1 MNFASQSKLADFRI
15 GPRSVYIAVL
25 AAIVGSSGAC
35 IAVVL
40 QRMIGFFTNL
50 FYYHKL
56 SLSFVPPYPN
66 ALGLGAVI
74 VPVIGGLLI
83 GLMARYGSDKIRGHG
98 IPEAMEAILIGKS
111 VISPKVAV
119 LKPISAAI
127 SIGSG
132 GPFGSEGPIIMSGG
146 ALGSVI
152 GQFLHLTASER
163 KVLLLSGAAA
173 GMSATFNAPI
183 ASIFFA
189 MELLAFEMRP
199 RSIIPIALASVISAV
214 IRQYWMGSE
223 PVFPSSA
230 VPASHAGI
238 LVVALAFGL
247 LGAGLAFILT
257 KAIYG
262 TEEWFEKLPIHW
274 MWWPALGGVVIGLG
288 GLVVP
293 RVLGVGYDSIGELV
307 SGHFTMHL
315 LVLFLIIKTV
325 IWIVA
330 LGSGTSGGIMA
341 PLLLIGGTAGTAL
354 ATLVHAPD
362 PGVWAMIGMAAIFSG
377 VTRSPLTTVVFML
390 ELTHDLAVLMPV
402 LLACTVA
409 AGLSVLI
416 LPRSILTEKIAR
428 RGRHIARDYA
438 VDPLDQMKVSQLAL
452 EPLMSFNKNE
462 TVAEVLD
469 KLRRAPDEYRYK
481 GYPLLSGDG
490 KLLGEVMRADL
501 ELLAERGDADDSFLS
516 RYFTSAVPVVTQDHT
531 VGDVC
536 HEMLNTGRFR
546 LYVVDG
552 ERRLI
557 GLLTRRD
564 ILESRRKHWEEENVR
579 ERYLHFF
586 RRGPQVR
593 PAVKQRSSASSHISS

>member
-25 AAIVGSSGAC
+25 AAIVGSAGAC

-56 SLSFVPPYPN
+56 SLAFVAPYPN

-199 RSIIPIALASVISAV
+199 RSVIPIALASAISAV

-238 LVVALAFGL
+238 LAVALAFGL

-293 RVLGVGYDSIGELV
+293 RVL
-307 SGHFTMHL
+307 
-315 LVLFLIIKTV
+315 
-325 IWIVA
+325 
-330 LGSGTSGGIMA
+330 
-341 PLLLIGGTAGTAL
+341 
-354 ATLVHAPD
+354 
-362 PGVWAMIGMAAIFSG
+362 
-377 VTRSPLTTVVFML
+377 RSWL
-390 ELTHDLAVLMPV
+390 
-402 LLACTVA
+402 
-409 AGLSVLI
+409 
-416 LPRSILTEKIAR
+416 R
-428 RGRHIARDYA
+428 
-438 VDPLDQMKVSQLAL
+438 LD
-452 EPLMSFNKNE
+452 
-462 TVAEVLD
+462 
-469 KLRRAPDEYRYK
+469 RRARIGAFYH
-481 GYPLLSGDG
+481 
-490 KLLGEVMRADL
+490 
-501 ELLAERGDADDSFLS
+501 
-516 RYFTSAVPVVTQDHT
+516 TSAGFVPHHQNRDLDRCARVRHV
-531 VGDVC
+531 
-536 HEMLNTGRFR
+536 
-546 LYVVDG
+546 
-552 ERRLI
+552 RRHN
-557 GLLTRRD
+557 GAAASYRRY
-564 ILESRRKHWEEENVR
+564 SRDR
-579 ERYLHFF
+579 
-586 RRGPQVR
+586 
-593 PAVKQRSSASSHISS
+593 ACSACSCA